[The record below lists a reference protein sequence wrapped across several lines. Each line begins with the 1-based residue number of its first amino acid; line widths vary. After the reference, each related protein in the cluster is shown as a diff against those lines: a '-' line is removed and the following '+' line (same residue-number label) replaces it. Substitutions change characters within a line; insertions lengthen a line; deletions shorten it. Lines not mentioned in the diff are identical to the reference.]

1 MESLLDFCEG
11 LEGNKVVLPWLFG
24 ESVLEVDEVQV
35 REVERPK
42 RSQDW
47 SWVICGDGGDGGDGG
62 DVMVIGH
69 LHYILWVSEWRS
81 ACVWQ
86 KAVANVTGHRGH
98 PVHDVDDHDDND
110 DGIDNK

>member
-1 MESLLDFCEG
+1 MLM
-11 LEGNKVVLPWLFG
+11 VL
-24 ESVLEVDEVQV
+24 VMIVMVM
-35 REVERPK
+35 
-42 RSQDW
+42 
-47 SWVICGDGGDGGDGG
+47 VINI
-62 DVMVIGH
+62 VMVIGH

-98 PVHDVDDHDDND
+98 PVHDVDDHVDNG